1 MDVSSAN
8 GSVLIRELPAEE
20 RPRERLARYGAD
32 VLQTAE
38 LIAILLRTGT
48 AGTDVMGVANGLL
61 KRFDGLPGL
70 ARASLGE
77 LSAAPGIG
85 PAKASELQAA
95 IALGVRA
102 AAVSQDPK
110 RFLKN
115 PEDVANLVLNEM
127 TLMDQEHVR
136 VIALDVRLALLKVIE
151 VYRGSVHS
159 THVRYGELF
168 RDAIKLNAAAVVLV
182 HNHPSGDPTPSA
194 ADIAMTRGMVEAGKL
209 LDIDVNDHIV
219 IGGGRYVSLRAAGLG
234 FEKKA

>member
-1 MDVSSAN
+1 MTGNSID

-77 LSAAPGIG
+77 LSDAPGIG
-85 PAKASELQAA
+85 PAKAAELQAA

-102 AAVSQDPK
+102 ASVSQDARPFVK
-110 RFLKN
+110 S
-115 PEDVANLVLNEM
+115 PEDVADLVLSEM
-127 TLMDQEHVR
+127 TLFEQERVR
-136 VIALDVRLALLKVIE
+136 VLSLDVRLRLLGIAE
-151 VYRGSVHS
+151 PYRGSVHS
-159 THVRYGELF
+159 THVRYGELL
-168 RDAIKLNAAAVVLV
+168 RDPVRLNASAIVLV
-182 HNHPSGDPTPSA
+182 HNHPSSDPTPSA
-194 ADIAMTRGMVEAGKL
+194 ADISMTRGMLEACKL
-209 LDIDVNDHIV
+209 LDIDLNDHIV
-219 IGGGRYVSLRAAGLG
+219 VGGGRYVSLRAAGLG
-234 FEKKA
+234 FEKL